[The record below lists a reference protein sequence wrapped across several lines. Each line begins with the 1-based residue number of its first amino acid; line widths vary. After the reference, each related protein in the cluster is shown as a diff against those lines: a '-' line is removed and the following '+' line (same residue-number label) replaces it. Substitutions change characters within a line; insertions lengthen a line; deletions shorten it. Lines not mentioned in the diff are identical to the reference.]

1 MLTRLDKILSQS
13 GKLSRKEARRA
24 VKEGRVSVNGV
35 IAESAE
41 QKIERESAVILL
53 DGEEIC
59 TSKYRYFVMNKPK
72 GYVSATEDEREQT
85 VLELMS
91 THERRLGLFPAGRLD
106 KDTTG
111 LLILTND
118 GGFAHKILS
127 PKNRVPKL
135 YLAETDENIDD
146 SDIAAFKEGITLRD
160 GAETLPAELRRVGDR
175 LCEIEICEGKYHQVK
190 RMIASRGKKVL
201 SLKRLK
207 IGELMLPE
215 SLREGQYKE
224 ALRDELFRLCLKSM
238 HDEQ

>member
-1 MLTRLDKILSQS
+1 LLTRLDKILSQS

-91 THERRLGLFPAGRLD
+91 TRREGLGSF
-106 KDTTG
+106 
-111 LLILTND
+111 
-118 GGFAHKILS
+118 
-127 PKNRVPKL
+127 
-135 YLAETDENIDD
+135 
-146 SDIAAFKEGITLRD
+146 
-160 GAETLPAELRRVGDR
+160 
-175 LCEIEICEGKYHQVK
+175 
-190 RMIASRGKKVL
+190 
-201 SLKRLK
+201 
-207 IGELMLPE
+207 
-215 SLREGQYKE
+215 LREGLIKTPQ
-224 ALRDELFRLCLKSM
+224 DF
-238 HDEQ
+238 